1 MATRTPDGQQLRKE
15 PFTKNV
21 SRFGDLLN
29 PFAAFTVTQPIGTIV
44 CFPLCAEVKNL
55 MFSKDEGE
63 SVRKSPQG
71 EGESDIV
78 TSTNST
84 DCDAPEGQL
93 FLTMTKPKK
102 L

>member
-1 MATRTPDGQQLRKE
+1 
-15 PFTKNV
+15 
-21 SRFGDLLN
+21 
-29 PFAAFTVTQPIGTIV
+29 
-44 CFPLCAEVKNL
+44 
-55 MFSKDEGE
+55 MFSKDKGE
-63 SVRKSPQG
+63 SIRNSPQG

-84 DCDAPEGQL
+84 DYDAPEGQL